1 MIVALDVG
9 GTSMKGA
16 IMDRGLGRLA
26 TARRPTP
33 RPDGD
38 AAARAVV
45 DFVADLVAQAAEIKR
60 TGPGGQA
67 KLGGQADAA
76 GLIEA
81 AGPGETTGSIT
92 AAEAIGVAV
101 PGIVDDE
108 NGIAVWSENIGWRDI
123 PFRDLIEERTGLPVA
138 VGHDVRA
145 GGTAELRLGAARG
158 TRNSLIVPI
167 GTGIA
172 AAMVIDGHLCVGN
185 GYAGEIG
192 HMSVGADEPCVCGGI
207 GCLEAVASGPAIARH
222 YAERTGQEKTAD
234 TVAALVAEGEPDA
247 VAVWADTVR
256 WLGTALAA
264 VTVMAAPEVIVIGG
278 GLSRAGDLLLKPL
291 AADIDA
297 RLTFHRRPRLT
308 TARFGDEAGCAGA
321 GLWALDLLES
331 Q

>member
-1 MIVALDVG
+1 MIIALDVG

-16 IMDRGLGRLA
+16 IMDHDLERAA
-26 TARRPTP
+26 TVRRPTP
-33 RPDGD
+33 RGD
-38 AAARAVV
+38 VAVKAVV
-45 DFVADLVAQAAEIKR
+45 DFVTDLVAQAAE
-60 TGPGGQA
+60 TDTPGG
-67 KLGGQADAA
+67 
-76 GLIEA
+76 
-81 AGPGETTGSIT
+81 
-92 AAEAIGVAV
+92 AEAVGVAV

-108 NGIAVWSENIGWRDI
+108 NGVAVLSENIGWRDV
-123 PFRDLIEERTGLPVA
+123 PFRDLIKERTGLPVA

-145 GGTAELRLGAARG
+145 GGTAELRRGAARG

-192 HMSVGADEPCVCGGI
+192 HMSVGVDEPCVCGGT

-222 YAERTGQEKTAD
+222 YAERTGRRATAD
-234 TVAALVAEGEPDA
+234 AVAGLAAGGDPDA

-264 VTVMAAPEVIVIGG
+264 ATSMAGPEAIVIGG
-278 GLSRAGDLLLKPL
+278 GLSRAGDLLLEPL

-308 TARFGDEAGCAGA
+308 TARFADEAGCAGA

>member
-1 MIVALDVG
+1 VIVALDVG

-16 IMDRGLGRLA
+16 IMDDRLERA
-26 TARRPTP
+26 VTVRRPTP
-33 RPDGD
+33 RGD
-38 AAARAVV
+38 AAVAAVLDTVAELVTRA
-45 DFVADLVAQAAEIKR
+45 
-60 TGPGGQA
+60 
-67 KLGGQADAA
+67 
-76 GLIEA
+76 
-81 AGPGETTGSIT
+81 GS
-92 AAEAIGVAV
+92 AEAVGVAV

-108 NGIAVWSENIGWRDI
+108 TGVALWSENIGWRDV
-123 PFRDLIEERTGLPVA
+123 PFRDLIAERTGLPVT

-158 TRNSLIVPI
+158 ARNSLIVPI

-192 HMSVGADEPCVCGGI
+192 HMAVGTADEPCVCGGK
-207 GCLEAVASGPAIARH
+207 GCLEAVASGPAIARR
-222 YAERTGQEKTAD
+222 YARRTGQETTAD
-234 TVAALVAEGEPDA
+234 AVAALVAEGEPDA
-247 VAVWADTVR
+247 VTVWAETVG

-264 VTVMAAPEVIVIGG
+264 ATVMAAPEVIVIGG

-291 AADIDA
+291 AEDIDA

-308 TARFGDEAGCAGA
+308 TAQFADEAGCVGA
-321 GLWALDLLES
+321 GLWALDLVES